1 MQSRHVLVATWA
13 GGGNLPPLLSVA
25 RLLADQ
31 GCAVRVRTSTATEE
45 AAKAAGLDVVPY
57 LRSPQPNM
65 RVTFES
71 HAAAFMAAA
80 AGPEIASDVRD
91 SVGRWQPQLLVA
103 DCMLPA
109 ALAVG
114 KATRT
119 PTASVVHFL
128 YGPARE
134 RIASG
139 SGWTTDLRQLNR
151 TRVLLGLPPLAHPI
165 EAWEEPE
172 LVLVTAPRWFDHAAA
187 FPPHVL
193 HAGPLGIRSPPP
205 SDRARSPCG
214 DGERRRVLIGFST
227 TAMAGQLEVMQA
239 VCEACDQAG
248 VAATLTLGPAVDAR
262 SVRAPASVTVVPFAA
277 HDEALH
283 ACAAVITHA
292 GLGTTLRAIAHGVPQ
307 LMLPLGRDQH
317 INAARVA
324 DLGAGIVLAA
334 QSPPAAI
341 AAALV
346 RLLDDDQFRAA
357 AAVSAARIHAEDPDT
372 TAAAALGKVGR
383 LRGESR
389 RSAAAAQRHAPS

>member
-1 MQSRHVLVATWA
+1 MKSPDVLMATWA

-25 RLLADQ
+25 RLLVDQ
-31 GCAVRVRTSTATEE
+31 GCAVGVLTSTATEE

-57 LRSPQPNM
+57 VRSPQPNM
-65 RVTFES
+65 TVTFES
-71 HAAAFMAAA
+71 HAAEFMAAT
-80 AGPEIASDVRD
+80 AGPDMASEVRD
-91 SVGRWQPQLLVA
+91 SVRRWQPRLLVA

-109 ALAVG
+109 ALAAG
-114 KATRT
+114 KATET
-119 PTASVVHFL
+119 PTVSVVHFL

-139 SGWTTDLRQLNR
+139 SGWTTDFRQLNL
-151 TRVLLGLPPLAHPI
+151 TRVVLGLAPLAHPI

-172 LVLVTAPRWFDHAAA
+172 LVLVTAPRWFDHAAD

-205 SDRARSPCG
+205 LARARSPSG
-214 DGERRRVLIGFST
+214 DGGRRRVLIGFST
-227 TAMAGQLEVMQA
+227 TAMPGQLEVLQA
-239 VCEACDQAG
+239 VCEACDLAG
-248 VAATLTLGPAVDAR
+248 VAATLTLGPAIDAR
-262 SVRAPASVTVVPFAA
+262 SVRAPARVTVVPFAA
-277 HDEALH
+277 HDDALH

-292 GLGTTLRAIAHGVPQ
+292 GLGTTLRAIAHGVPL

-324 DLGAGIVLAA
+324 GLGAGIVLAA

-346 RLLDDDQFRAA
+346 RLLDDARFRAA
-357 AAVSAARIHAEDPDT
+357 AAAAAARIDAEYPDT
-372 TAAAALGKVGR
+372 TAAAALGRVGR
-383 LRGESR
+383 LRGESHP
-389 RSAAAAQRHAPS
+389 SGAAAQRHAPP

>member
-1 MQSRHVLVATWA
+1 MQSLDVLVATWA

-25 RLLADQ
+25 RVLADQ
-31 GCAVRVRTSTATEE
+31 GYAVRVLTSTATGE
-45 AAKAAGLDVVPY
+45 AAKAAGLEVVPY
-57 LRSPQPNM
+57 RRSPQPDTT
-65 RVTFES
+65 VTFES

-80 AGPEIASDVRD
+80 AGPEIASEVRD
-91 SVGRWQPQLLVA
+91 SVSRWRPRLLVA

-109 ALAVG
+109 ALAGG
-114 KATRT
+114 KATGT

-139 SGWTTDLRQLNR
+139 SGWTTDFRQLNL
-151 TRVLLGLPPLAHPI
+151 TRVVLGLVPLAHPI

-172 LVLVTAPRWFDHAAA
+172 LVLVTAPRWFDHAAD
-187 FPPHVL
+187 FPPHVV

-205 SDRARSPCG
+205 SDRESG
-214 DGERRRVLIGFST
+214 SDGAGRRVLIGFST
-227 TAMAGQLEVMQA
+227 TAMPGQLEVVQA
-239 VCEACDQAG
+239 VCEACDLAG
-248 VAATLTLGPAVDAR
+248 VAATLTLGPAIDAG
-262 SVRAPASVTVVPFAA
+262 SIRAPASVTVVPFAA
-277 HDEALH
+277 HDEVLH
-283 ACAAVITHA
+283 SCAAVITHA
-292 GLGTTLRAIAHGVPQ
+292 GLGTTLRAIAHSVPQ

-346 RLLDDDQFRAA
+346 KLLDDDRFRAA
-357 AAVSAARIHAEDPDT
+357 AAAAAVRIEAEDPDA
-372 TAAAALGKVGR
+372 TAVAALGRVG
-383 LRGESR
+383 
-389 RSAAAAQRHAPS
+389 APIQGPGG